1 MGRPCSPLA
10 PKPPMPNTDAVH
22 LASLDHVI
30 YCFDVLSGH
39 YGGKSIEKNFN
50 PFSRSVTNAH
60 AKDQAIFR
68 NSSEAKLNCHA
79 LLLHVSRI
87 DPGVIAQALSLSSSR
102 SCAKFRPFWD
112 GTRDSHT
119 LVSTTVLLCSP
130 LFVTWNKVDR
140 AGYPRLRGCIG
151 TLEPR
156 PLPKA
161 LKDYALTR

>member
-102 SCAKFRPFWD
+102 SCANFFGLSGMAPGTLTHWSRPLFYFAVPYLSH
-112 GTRDSHT
+112 GTR
-119 LVSTTVLLCSP
+119 ST
-130 LFVTWNKVDR
+130 
-140 AGYPRLRGCIG
+140 GRG
-151 TLEPR
+151 TH
-156 PLPKA
+156 
-161 LKDYALTR
+161 D